1 LDGIILDL
9 CYTVKYCELPRP
21 KGTGN
26 SKHQLKRV
34 EDKRFITGQ
43 GRSTDDIVLPQ
54 MTYAHFVRSPHAHA
68 EIRSVVP
75 QELNNP

>member
-1 LDGIILDL
+1 
-9 CYTVKYCELPRP
+9 
-21 KGTGN
+21 
-26 SKHQLKRV
+26 V

-43 GRSTDDIVLPQ
+43 GRFTDDIVLPQ
-54 MTYAHFVRSPHAHA
+54 MTYARFVRSPHAHA